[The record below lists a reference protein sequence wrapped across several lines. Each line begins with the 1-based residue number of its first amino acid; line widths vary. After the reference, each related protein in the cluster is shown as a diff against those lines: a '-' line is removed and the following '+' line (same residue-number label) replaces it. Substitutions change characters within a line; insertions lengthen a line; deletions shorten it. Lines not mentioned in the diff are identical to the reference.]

1 MELDDLK
8 EQWAKPD
15 WNNMQANPANE
26 ADQIQAIISKSRR
39 GIRKIFSIE
48 MGIGVL
54 MYILFGI
61 LAFWAKESVS
71 LFLYKLVAVIT
82 VFAIPIYY
90 RMYRSIRLLE
100 TADYGK
106 DMKTH
111 LSAFLTHYKIT
122 MAIYQWGSY
131 VMIIGALIVFYTD
144 QSFERQTLSYKI
156 WITVYMLIC
165 MVMTKPLVNRFYGR
179 KVKSMEAF
187 VNEA

>member
-8 EQWAKPD
+8 KQWAKPD
-15 WNNMQANPANE
+15 WNHAQAGHEHE
-26 ADQIQAIISKSRR
+26 ADAIQAILSKSKR
-39 GIRKIFSIE
+39 GIRRIFSIE
-48 MGIGVL
+48 MGVGL
-54 MYILFGI
+54 FMYVLFGV
-61 LAFWAKESVS
+61 LAFWVKDSIA

-90 RMYRSIRLLE
+90 RIYRSIRLLE

-131 VMIIGALIVFYTD
+131 VMIIGAMIVFYTD
-144 QSFERQTLSYKI
+144 ESFMRLSLSAKV
-156 WITVYMLIC
+156 WITVYMIVC
-165 MVMTKPLVNRFYGR
+165 MIITKPMVKRFYGR

-187 VNEA
+187 VNES

>member
-8 EQWAKPD
+8 EQWARPD
-15 WNNMQANPANE
+15 WNNMQANHANE
-26 ADQIQAIISKSRR
+26 AEIIQGIISKSRR
-39 GIRKIFSIE
+39 GIRRIFSIE
-48 MGIGVL
+48 VGIGLL

-61 LAFWAKESVS
+61 LAFWVKESVS
-71 LFLYKLVAVIT
+71 FFLYKLVAVIT

-90 RMYRSIRLLE
+90 RIYRSIRLLE

-131 VMIIGALIVFYTD
+131 VMIIGAMIVFYTD
-144 QSFERQTLSYKI
+144 ESFMRQSLSAKI
-156 WITVYMLIC
+156 WITVYMIVC
-165 MVMTKPLVNRFYGR
+165 MIITKPLVKRFYGR

-187 VNEA
+187 VSE